1 MILIA
6 TFWRLDMSEILAV
19 VNQKGGVGKTTTCIN
34 LSASLAK
41 ANRKVLLVDLDPQS
55 NATRGCGVDPHDI
68 TKSINDTL
76 LDRSSLESTAMVLS
90 DKNFSLLP
98 ATPELTESEVLL
110 ISSTHKEYT
119 LKHILDPLDSKYD
132 YIIIDC
138 PPSLNILTVN
148 ALCAATGVLIPVQC
162 EFFALQGLSELMT
175 TIDTIKTSSNTQL
188 AIKGIVRTMYDPRNN
203 LATDVSMQLLKFFD
217 NQVYRTIIPRN
228 ITLAEAPSHGMPV
241 IEYDKH
247 SKGALSYLSLVGEI
261 IKQER

>member
-1 MILIA
+1 
-6 TFWRLDMSEILAV
+6 MSEILAV

-34 LSASLAK
+34 LSASLART
-41 ANRKVLLVDLDPQS
+41 NRKVLLIDLDPQS
-55 NATRGCGVDPHDI
+55 NATRGCGIDPHSI
-68 TKSINDTL
+68 TTNINDTL
-76 LDRSSLESTAMVLS
+76 LNRSNLESTVMVLS

-98 ATPELTESEVLL
+98 ATPELTESEVML
-110 ISSTHKEYT
+110 ISSKNKEYT
-119 LKHILDPLDSKYD
+119 LKYILDTQNGKFD

-175 TIDTIKTSSNTQL
+175 TIDTIKSSSNKQL
-188 AIKGIVRTMYDPRNN
+188 SIKGIIRTMYDPRNN

-217 NQVYRTIIPRN
+217 DQVYRTIIPRN
-228 ITLAEAPSHGMPV
+228 ITLAEAPSHGKPV
-241 IEYDKH
+241 IEYDKS

-261 IKQER
+261 IKQERQ